1 MINFEDPYVYLPI
14 IIFCI
19 IIILFLTD
27 TIKLNFTSQQEGF
40 SSKMENEL
48 QNYKQLYLLK
58 KDTDKLDINKINRV
72 SENILK
78 LDELHSLK
86 SIQALSSI
94 NKSGPDKADARKYLE
109 MYNSTKDAIKGSIK
123 FLENAKKN
131 TTNNSNITANDN
143 DEFLEG
149 NVEDKPKN
157 TWTA

>member
-27 TIKLNFTSQQEGF
+27 TIKLNFINQQEGF

-48 QNYKQLYLLK
+48 QNYKRLYLLK
-58 KDTDKLDINKINRV
+58 KDTNDLDIKKINKV

-78 LDELHSLK
+78 LDEIHSLK
-86 SIQALSSI
+86 SIEALSSL
-94 NKSGPDKADARKYLE
+94 NNSGPDKVDARKYLE

-123 FLENAKKN
+123 FLENAKKR
-131 TTNNSNITANDN
+131 NNKNAITANDN

-149 NVEDKPKN
+149 NIGDEAEKKSS
-157 TWTA
+157 WI